1 MISIHA
7 PHTRSDPHPGA
18 LRGGDAI
25 SIHAPHTRSDHILKD
40 LSLYNLISI
49 HAPHTRSDEKGDII
63 RYVSPDFNPRS
74 SYEERRQG
82 CLDGIAVLVISIH
95 APHTRSDN
103 QDRFPVIVIQF
114 QSTLLIR
121 GATRS
126 WPDTMRLHCIFQST
140 LLIRGATLARLAR
153 LARKVYFNPRSS
165 YEERRCKQLQHG
177 KSQSRIS
184 IHAPHTRSDDLMCIH
199 LNLVKNDFNPRSSYE
214 ERQIARVA
222 CKGGR
227 NFNPRSSYE
236 ERQDFYTI
244 NRNIVYFNPR
254 SSYEERRYLS

>member
-1 MISIHA
+1 MNTKWTQFQSTLLIRGATNCSRRLQRREKFQSTLLIRGA
-7 PHTRSDPHPGA
+7 TRFLHYKQKHRLFQSTLLIRGA
-18 LRGGDAI
+18 
-25 SIHAPHTRSDHILKD
+25 T
-40 LSLYNLISI
+40 LSVMSG
-49 HAPHTRSDEKGDII
+49 K
-63 RYVSPDFNPRS
+63 RYLS
-74 SYEERRQG
+74 G
-82 CLDGIAVLVISIH
+82 
-95 APHTRSDN
+95 
-103 QDRFPVIVIQF
+103 F

-214 ERQIARVA
+214 ERHTI
-222 CKGGR
+222 
-227 NFNPRSSYE
+227 YE
-236 ERQDFYTI
+236 F
-244 NRNIVYFNPR
+244 
-254 SSYEERRYLS
+254 